1 MPQYVVFLRAINVTG
16 RFIKMAALAE
26 HFQTLGHA
34 NAKTFINSGNVLLQS
49 RVASGDRLAAAIEE
63 GLEPLLGFRSEVFVR
78 SATQFHAI
86 ATKAQALRSQV
97 GPDGDVN
104 AAFMER
110 PLVDVDH
117 AAVLKLRS
125 ALDDFVFGAQEVYWL
140 CQTRQSDSKFSNA
153 VLERT
158 LRTRC
163 TLRKASMLQNLMA
176 HVQGGDG

>member
-1 MPQYVVFLRAINVTG
+1 MPQYIAFLRAINVGG
-16 RFIKMAALAE
+16 RFIKMATLAE

-34 NAKTFINSGNVLLQS
+34 SAKTFINSGNVLIQS
-49 RVASGDRLAAAIEE
+49 RQTSTARLAESIED

-78 SATQFHAI
+78 SIPQLQAI
-86 ATKAQALRSQV
+86 AQQAQALRSQV

-104 AAFMER
+104 VAFVAR
-110 PLVDVDH
+110 PLVEADH

-125 ALDDFVFGAQEVYWL
+125 ALDDFVFGEQEIFWL
-140 CQTRQSDSKFSNA
+140 CKTLQSGSKFSNA

-163 TLRKASMLQNLMA
+163 TLRKASMLQNLLA
-176 HVQGGDG
+176 EAQGGHG